1 MTEFLSLAAVV
12 LSISLGLGLVRV
24 FKGPSIEDRMMSAQ
38 LVGTT
43 GIGLLLIFGT
53 LLDMPSS
60 VDVALV
66 LALLAAVSVAALT
79 QREKNL
85 ESSPTSKQKQ
95 ETRIPS
101 GEISDRV

>member
-1 MTEFLSLAAVV
+1 MTGFLSFAAIV

-24 FKGPSIEDRMMSAQ
+24 LIGPSIEDRMMSAQ

-43 GIGLLLIFGT
+43 GVALLLLFGF

-60 VDVALV
+60 IDVALV

-79 QREKNL
+79 RRERQL
-85 ESSPTSKQKQ
+85 ESHTLAEPKSENRTLPV
-95 ETRIPS
+95 EL
-101 GEISDRV
+101 